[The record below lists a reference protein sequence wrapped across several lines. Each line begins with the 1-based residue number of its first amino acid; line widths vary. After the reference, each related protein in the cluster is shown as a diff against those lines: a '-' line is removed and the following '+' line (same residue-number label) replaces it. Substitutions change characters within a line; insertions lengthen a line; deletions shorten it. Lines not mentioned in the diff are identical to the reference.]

1 MNEIKKESSNKKEL
15 ETKNNFNKKT
25 STKSAIEIK

>member
-15 ETKNNFNKKT
+15 ETKNNFNKKN
-25 STKSAIEIK
+25 KYQICN